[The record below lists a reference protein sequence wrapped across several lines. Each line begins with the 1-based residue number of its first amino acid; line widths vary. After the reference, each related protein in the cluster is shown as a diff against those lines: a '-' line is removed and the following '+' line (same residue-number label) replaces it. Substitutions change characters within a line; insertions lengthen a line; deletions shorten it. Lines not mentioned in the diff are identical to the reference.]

1 MPRIVPG
8 IETLDQ
14 HRSTLFSDPERY
26 RPDACTQ
33 CGLAQP
39 WAHGCYTRKS
49 DRPPD
54 GDGRRNPTPIP
65 RFRCRNPDCGRT
77 CSRLPACIPPRRWY
91 LWSVQQVVLILVLTG
106 VSLRAVATHF
116 APRAGPARSTIRRWR
131 DWLRPT
137 PTSKEPAACFIFRLK
152 GRFPELARGG
162 DGDAFW
168 LGCLRQLGL
177 VGAMTALDALGEV
190 VP

>member
-14 HRSTLFSDPERY
+14 HRSTLLSDPERY
-26 RPDACTQ
+26 RPQACPR
-33 CGLAQP
+33 CGLAHP

-54 GDGRRNPTPIP
+54 GDGRRNPIPIP

-106 VSLRAVATHF
+106 VSLRAAATH
-116 APRAGPARSTIRRWR
+116 PSPGTGPVRSTIRRWR
-131 DWLRPT
+131 DWLASSAR
-137 PTSKEPAACFIFRLK
+137 FIFRLK